1 MAPSRQQPGDRVLIA
16 GAVEDLPEIHRLL
29 EDLPE
34 TAYGQVFVEVA
45 LEEQV
50 RILPAPPRVTVSW
63 LVRSDRPSAVPS
75 LCFADHGEALAAAV
89 LAWAGEWC
97 LADSEPRTIVWIGCS
112 DSPWIDQTRAAVQ
125 HGLTVAGQQ
134 VQVEFGG

>member
-1 MAPSRQQPGDRVLIA
+1 MDRTPRQPSDRVLIA

-97 LADSEPRTIVWIGCS
+97 VTDSEPRTVVWIGCS
-112 DSPWIDQTRAAVQ
+112 DSPWIEQTRAAVQ
-125 HGLTVAGQQ
+125 HGLTDAGQQ

>member
-1 MAPSRQQPGDRVLIA
+1 MDRTPRQPSDRVLIA

-45 LEEQV
+45 LAEQV

-63 LVRSDRPSAVPS
+63 LVRSERPSAVPS

-89 LAWAGEWC
+89 LSWAGEWC
-97 LADSEPRTIVWIGCS
+97 VADAEPVTIVWIGCS
-112 DSPWIDQTRAAVQ
+112 DSPWIEQTRAAVQ
-125 HGLTVAGQQ
+125 HVLIDAGQH
-134 VQVEFGG
+134 VQVDFGS

>member
-1 MAPSRQQPGDRVLIA
+1 MDRTRRQPSDRVLIA
-16 GAVEDLPEIHRLL
+16 GAVEDLSEIHRLL

-63 LVRSDRPSAVPS
+63 LVRSDRPSSVPS

-97 LADSEPRTIVWIGCS
+97 LADSEPRTVVWIGCS
-112 DSPWIDQTRAAVQ
+112 DSPWIEQTRAAVQ
-125 HGLTVAGQQ
+125 DGLTNAGQQ